1 MRVPRRLKV
10 GREGEGGE
18 GCVCKRAFCRWNWF
32 LTVEPASSSSS
43 SSFQITAILSFL
55 RWVSPFLSPLP
66 ASFYRAGRGIASA
79 KIAAAECAPERVCMC
94 VRISYDFNAP
104 RRRIGRSPS
113 DRGVSPW
120 RPNCRRSRRK
130 REAEATCQKLR
141 RDYGRRNIVADA
153 AVARACCAEP
163 SMQIAGE
170 CFGVY
175 EYMCVTVVVTNS
187 AIDEREV
194 ILFCRKLELLNIE
207 NSGARKVG
215 YFCSSE
221 NFPSSAS
228 AKVRSCKTE
237 NFQVGNIFRYF
248 EGRWFYTRERF
259 RTVKYF
265 GFSRARIEFRSR
277 ENLRNDKNFASRR
290 QQSWIPQMISF
301 RDPQEILR
309 HTSFSPRHIF
319 NKPT

>member
-1 MRVPRRLKV
+1 MR
-10 GREGEGGE
+10 
-18 GCVCKRAFCRWNWF
+18 
-32 LTVEPASSSSS
+32 
-43 SSFQITAILSFL
+43 
-55 RWVSPFLSPLP
+55 
-66 ASFYRAGRGIASA
+66 RAGELADLPPTVAFPRDVQIA
-79 KIAAAECAPERVCMC
+79 
-94 VRISYDFNAP
+94 
-104 RRRIGRSPS
+104 G
-113 DRGVSPW
+113 DRGEKE
-120 RPNCRRSRRK
+120 RRK
-130 REAEATCQKLR
+130 RR
-141 RDYGRRNIVADA
+141 VRNCAGIMAGAILWPMPRSRERVAQN
-153 AVARACCAEP
+153 ARCRSQESVSGCT
-163 SMQIAGE
+163 SI
-170 CFGVY
+170 CV
-175 EYMCVTVVVTNS
+175 CVTVVVTNS

-265 GFSRARIEFRSR
+265 GFSRARIASSQEFRSR

-290 QQSWIPQMISF
+290 QQSCIPQMISF